1 MAQNRGHVVQ
11 TSRDDLQCVVHR
23 RLAHNRGQHRPSS
36 ATGHPVSLPI
46 TSAHPITLP
55 SPSAALA
62 AAGPPQQVTLPSPV
76 TLPTPPQGYTQR
88 SLFKPPPPPTR
99 FIFVSLHFDVVLCCV
114 WFGHVLLYSATLR
127 ACTCILQALTRTARS
142 LCSHT
147 VVLATLS
154 VPISHS
160 VVSHVSCTAT
170 CAGTCAAVSR
180 KTQAHISH

>member
-1 MAQNRGHVVQ
+1 MDCSKLPQVLFQISFDWLRCTRIMAQNRGHVVQ

-46 TSAHPITLP
+46 TSAHPITITGP
-55 SPSAALA
+55 S
-62 AAGPPQQVTLPSPV
+62 QQVTLPSPV
-76 TLPTPPQGYTQR
+76 TLPAPPQGYTQR
-88 SLFKPPPPPTR
+88 SLVKPPPTR

-147 VVLATLS
+147 V
-154 VPISHS
+154 P
-160 VVSHVSCTAT
+160 
-170 CAGTCAAVSR
+170 
-180 KTQAHISH
+180 